1 MSSVLGN
8 GKDIGFWK
16 EKWIGT
22 DTLKN
27 LYPDLYLKSSLQ
39 NGSVSMMGSLDHN
52 AWVWRFDWIDT
63 LSDSEVALEQE
74 LLNLLHPFQPR
85 PDVEDRYRWISSSA
99 GIFSVKCAYIEL
111 LNRSAMANLD
121 DSMVYSLDLMWKNN
135 VPSKISI
142 FGWRLLLEK
151 LPTREALFDRGIITN
166 STDRNCAFCSNHVE
180 SMAHAFIHCNFS
192 TNVWRR
198 IFNWMG
204 LYFINS
210 NSIQQHFIRYGEL
223 IKSKATKVKN
233 KHRHIIW
240 LATMWCIWRGRN
252 NIVFRED
259 RITIGSLVDQIIYMS
274 WFWFSGRLRSVVA
287 ISFDSWC
294 TNPLNCLQCV

>member
-1 MSSVLGN
+1 
-8 GKDIGFWK
+8 
-16 EKWIGT
+16 
-22 DTLKN
+22 
-27 LYPDLYLKSSLQ
+27 
-39 NGSVSMMGSLDHN
+39 MMGSLDHN

-204 LYFINS
+204 LYCINS
-210 NSIQQHFIRYGEL
+210 NSIQQHFIRYGK
-223 IKSKATKVKN
+223 IN
-233 KHRHIIW
+233 KEQGYQGYEQAQSYY
-240 LATMWCIWRGRN
+240 LASN
-252 NIVFRED
+252 DV
-259 RITIGSLVDQIIYMS
+259 VYME
-274 WFWFSGRLRSVVA
+274 GA
-287 ISFDSWC
+287 K
-294 TNPLNCLQCV
+294 